1 MFDAFSHS
9 IKCRDYLAIID
20 EINTKQH
27 LPRYAPFPTRHMSSL
42 HHHND
47 LTGYSLGDHNITSTS
62 GVSKI
67 KAATN
72 QKVVAKG
79 EYDRQNHREVY
90 TSLIHSGYVFEKLK
104 FVFSSFDIL
113 SFNEKCNN
121 SRESGLTYKW
131 LHRE

>member
-1 MFDAFSHS
+1 
-9 IKCRDYLAIID
+9 
-20 EINTKQH
+20 
-27 LPRYAPFPTRHMSSL
+27 MSSL

-79 EYDRQNHREVY
+79 EYDRRNHREVY

-113 SFNEKCNN
+113 SFNEKMQQLPIGSDLLMAPPRIDPRINTHKN
-121 SRESGLTYKW
+121 
-131 LHRE
+131 